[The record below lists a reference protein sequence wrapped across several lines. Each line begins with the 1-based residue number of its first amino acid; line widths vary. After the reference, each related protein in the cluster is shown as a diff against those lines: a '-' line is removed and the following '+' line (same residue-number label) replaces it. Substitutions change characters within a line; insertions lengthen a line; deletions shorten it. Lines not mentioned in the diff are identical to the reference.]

1 MEVKGTMDQ
10 SASPVLFGFLFQAN
24 AAIVL
29 MLENMKELKSIRLEC
44 NEDIDIE
51 LIDGSYVLAQAKSV
65 VKASTDFTHVRANV
79 NKGMASLS
87 DGAQKV
93 NARELVYITNSPS
106 PFNDDVSKNLFY
118 GNSIEKYENLPPS
131 TKEII
136 DTYLSQ
142 LRLPLDKNKLVI
154 RAFPFEGDDDRQRYK
169 VVWDVISDFMG
180 RIGLG
185 EYGYR
190 QKLHEVW
197 EGMLYRSG
205 SKSNKEIKLGKKDII
220 WPIIVCVTGQGNLDR
235 NALYC
240 TGLDDSEFEEIN
252 NRYREII
259 DYCSERFDLVAK
271 VISDFT
277 TAGIKDR
284 DAVNMFI
291 NDHWNDYT
299 DDVELDSMDEEIR
312 SSLIKIIMYTI
323 LSKKYVINRI
333 KKGVNL

>member
-1 MEVKGTMDQ
+1 MNRSVT
-10 SASPVLFGFLFQAN
+10 SVIFGFLFQAN

-51 LIDGSYVLAQAKSV
+51 LIDGSFVLAQAKSV
-65 VKASTDFTHVRANV
+65 VKASSDFNHVRANA
-79 NKGMASLS
+79 NKAMMSLS
-87 DGAQKV
+87 DGAKKV
-93 NARELVYITNSPS
+93 NVRELVYITNSPN
-106 PFNDDVSKNLFY
+106 PFNDDASKNMFY
-118 GNSIEKYENLPPS
+118 GNSIVKYENLPPS
-131 TKEII
+131 TKELI
-136 DTYLSQ
+136 DIYLSQ
-142 LRLPLDKNKLVI
+142 ISVPFDKNKLVI
-154 RAFPFEGDDDRQRYK
+154 RAIPFEGDDERQRYK

-205 SKSNKEIKLGKKDII
+205 SKSNKEIKLGKKDVI
-220 WPIIVCVTGQGNLDR
+220 WPIIVCVTDQGNLDR

-240 TGLDDSEFEEIN
+240 TGLDDSEFEEIS

-284 DAVNMFI
+284 DAVSMFI

-299 DDVELDSMDEEIR
+299 EDIEMDSIDEEIR

-323 LSKKYVINRI
+323 LSKKYIINKI
-333 KKGVNL
+333 KKEVNL

>member
-1 MEVKGTMDQ
+1 
-10 SASPVLFGFLFQAN
+10 
-24 AAIVL
+24 
-29 MLENMKELKSIRLEC
+29 MK
-44 NEDIDIE
+44 
-51 LIDGSYVLAQAKSV
+51 
-65 VKASTDFTHVRANV
+65 
-79 NKGMASLS
+79 SLS

-93 NARELVYITNSPS
+93 NTKELVFITNSPN
-106 PFNDDVSKNLFY
+106 PFNDDALKNMFY

-131 TKEII
+131 TKELI

-142 LRLPLDKNKLVI
+142 ISVPLDKNKLVI
-154 RAFPFEGDDDRQRYK
+154 RAFPFEGDDERQRYRA
-169 VVWDVISDFMG
+169 VWDVISDFMG
-180 RIGLG
+180 HIGLG

-205 SKSNKEIKLGKKDII
+205 SKSNKEIKLGKKDVV

-240 TGLDDSEFEEIN
+240 TGLDDSEFEEIS

-259 DYCSERFDLVAK
+259 DYCSERFDFVVK

-277 TAGIKDR
+277 IAGIKDR
-284 DAVNMFI
+284 DAVSMFV
-291 NDHWNDYT
+291 NDHWSDYT
-299 DDVELDSMDEEIR
+299 DDVELDSIDEEIR

-333 KKGVNL
+333 KKEVNL

>member
-1 MEVKGTMDQ
+1 MDQ
-10 SASPVLFGFLFQAN
+10 SATPVLFGFLFQAN

-29 MLENMKELKSIRLEC
+29 MLDNMKELKSIRLEC

-65 VKASTDFTHVRANV
+65 IKASTDFNHVRANV
-79 NKGMASLS
+79 KKAILSLS
-87 DGAQKV
+87 NGALKV
-93 NARELVYITNSPS
+93 NARELVYISNSPN
-106 PFNDDVSKNLFY
+106 PFNDDALKNLFY

-131 TKEII
+131 TKELI

-142 LRLPLDKNKLVI
+142 ISVPLDKNKLVI
-154 RAFPFEGDDDRQRYK
+154 RTIPFEGDDERQRYK

-197 EGMLYRSG
+197 ESMLYRSG

-240 TGLDDSEFEEIN
+240 TGLDDSEFEEIS

-284 DAVNMFI
+284 EAVSMFI
-291 NDHWNDYT
+291 NDHWSEYA
-299 DDVELDSMDEEIR
+299 DDVELDSIDEEIR

-323 LSKKYVINRI
+323 LSKKYIINRI
-333 KKGVNL
+333 KKEVNL

>member
-1 MEVKGTMDQ
+1 MDR
-10 SASPVLFGFLFQAN
+10 SATPVIFGFLFQAN

-65 VKASTDFTHVRANV
+65 VKASTDFTHVKGNV
-79 NKGMASLS
+79 NKAMESLS
-87 DGAQKV
+87 DGARKV
-93 NARELVYITNSPS
+93 NARELVYITNSPN
-106 PFNDDVSKNLFY
+106 PFNDDASKNLFY
-118 GNSIEKYENLPPS
+118 GNSIEKYENLPSS

-136 DTYLSQ
+136 DVYLSQ
-142 LRLPLDKNKLVI
+142 LSVPLDKNKLVI
-154 RAFPFEGDDDRQRYK
+154 RAFPFEGDDNRQRCK
-169 VVWDVISDFMG
+169 VVLDVISDFLGDM
-180 RIGLG
+180 GLG
-185 EYGYR
+185 GSGYR
-190 QKLHEVW
+190 KQLHKVW

-205 SKSNKEIKLGKKDII
+205 SKLNKEIKLWKKDII

-277 TAGIKDR
+277 IAGIKDR
-284 DAVNMFI
+284 NAVSMFI
-291 NDHWNDYT
+291 NDHWSDYT
-299 DDVELDSMDEEIR
+299 DDIEIDSVDEEIR

-333 KKGVNL
+333 KKEANL